1 MSIAIVTD
9 STCDLQAEALE
20 RHDIYRVPLYV
31 SFQGK
36 TYRDWIDITPKDIV
50 QGVEEGA
57 DLPTT
62 SQPSPKDFENAYRE
76 AADAGADQI
85 LCLTITN
92 ELSGTLQSANLA
104 VGEVDVPVTV
114 FDSRAASIG
123 LGNMAIEAAR
133 LRDEGADLADILA
146 AMEHIRDSNFLQF
159 SPATLEYLQ
168 KGGRIGRA
176 QALMGSLLN
185 VRPILSLQDG
195 KIEPVGRVRGN
206 KKLIRELVG
215 NLETYV
221 AQADRPVYLDF
232 IHIQDTAAA
241 EGLKQAIEDAG
252 IEYRGG
258 DIYEIGAVIAT
269 HVGPGTYG
277 YYAHT
282 EPSRA

>member
-9 STCDLQAEALE
+9 STCDLQPEMLE

-36 TYRDWIDITPKDIV
+36 TYRDWIDISPKEIV
-50 QGVEEGA
+50 AGVEQGA

-76 AADAGADQI
+76 AAEDGADQI
-85 LCLTITN
+85 LCLTITS
-92 ELSGTLQSANLA
+92 ELSGTLQSAHLA
-104 VGEVDVPVTV
+104 VEEVDVPVRV

-123 LGNMAIEAAR
+123 LGNMAVKAAEM
-133 LRDEGADLADILA
+133 RDEGASLEKIVAM
-146 AMEHIRDSNFLQF
+146 MEHIRDSNFLRF

-206 KKLIRELVG
+206 KKLVREIVG
-215 NLETYV
+215 NLEEYA
-221 AQADRPVYLDF
+221 AQADRPVLLDF
-232 IHIQDTAAA
+232 IHIQDREAAVS
-241 EGLKQAIEDAG
+241 LKQAVDDAG
-252 IEYRGG
+252 IEYLGG

-282 EPSRA
+282 EPT